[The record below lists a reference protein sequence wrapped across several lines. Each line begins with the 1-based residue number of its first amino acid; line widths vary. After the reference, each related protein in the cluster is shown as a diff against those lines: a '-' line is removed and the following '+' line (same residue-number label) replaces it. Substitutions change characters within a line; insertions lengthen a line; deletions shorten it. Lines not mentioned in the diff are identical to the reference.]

1 MASVKQDF
9 YSLKEPSYLKMT
21 SGRPIG
27 DKTNSL
33 TVGPRGPTLLQD
45 VAFLDEIAHF
55 DRERIPERVVHAK
68 GNGAFGY
75 FELTNPDGISK
86 YCSASLFEGPL
97 GHRVPIVARF
107 STVGGEKGSADTVRD
122 PRGFAVKFYTSE
134 GNLDIVGNNTPIFFI
149 RDPMQFPSLVHSQ
162 KRNPQTN
169 LKDPNAF
176 WDFASLRQET
186 IHQVL
191 FLFSDRGIPDGYRH
205 MHGFGSHTFKVV
217 NSSGEAF
224 YVKFH
229 FKTNQGIKNL
239 SPERALELAAVDPDY
254 AGRDLFESIKRGDFP
269 SWRFCF
275 QVMSVEESE
284 RLAFNPFDI
293 TKTWPHR
300 DYPLIDIGSIV
311 LDKNPNNFF
320 AEIEQ
325 LAFCPANM
333 VPGIE
338 PSPDKLLQG
347 RLFSYSDAHRYRLGV
362 NFNDIPVNRPKC
374 PFMNPTFRDG
384 AYCFTD
390 NYGNLPNY
398 YPNSML
404 TKINQDPKAMEHRQ
418 PLQGEVYRHDSSA
431 DDNFSQAAIFWNN
444 VLGTD
449 ERQRLVNNLAGHL
462 KDAERY
468 IQERMVENCSK
479 VSAELSTMIQA
490 RLKELSSGAR

>member
-1 MASVKQDF
+1 
-9 YSLKEPSYLKMT
+9 MT
-21 SGRPIG
+21 SGRPVG
-27 DKTNSL
+27 DKTASL

-45 VAFLDEIAHF
+45 VAYLDEIAHF
-55 DRERIPERVVHAK
+55 DRERIPERAVHAK

-75 FELTNPDGISK
+75 FELTNPDEIGK
-86 YCSASLFEGPL
+86 YCSAALFNNPAGS
-97 GHRVPIVARF
+97 HTPIAARF

-122 PRGFAVKFYTSE
+122 PRGFAIKFYTSE

-169 LKDPNAF
+169 LKDPNSF
-176 WDFASLRQET
+176 WDFLSLRPES

-205 MHGFGSHTFKVV
+205 MHGFGSHAFKVINKNDEV
-217 NSSGEAF
+217 F

-229 FKTNQGIKNL
+229 FKTLQGIKNL
-239 SPERALELAAVDPDY
+239 EPEKAITLTGTDPDY
-254 AGRDLFESIKRGDFP
+254 SGRDLFEAIKCKDFP
-269 SWRFCF
+269 GWRFCF
-275 QVMSVEESE
+275 QVMPASDADK
-284 RLAFNPFDI
+284 LGFNPFDI
-293 TKTWPHR
+293 TKTWSHSEF
-300 DYPLIDIGSIV
+300 PLIDIGKIV
-311 LDKNPNNFF
+311 LDRNPSNFF

-374 PFMNPTFRDG
+374 PIMNPTFRDG

-398 YPNSML
+398 YPNSQL
-404 TKINQDPKAMEHRQ
+404 VKINQDPKAMEHKQMLR
-418 PLQGEVYRHDSSA
+418 GEVYRYDTSD
-431 DDNFSQAAIFWNN
+431 DDNFSQAAVFWNK
-444 VLGTD
+444 VLTVE
-449 ERQRLVNNLAGHL
+449 ERQRLVKNLTDHL
-462 KDAERY
+462 RQAQGF
-468 IQERMVENCSK
+468 IQDRMIEHCSK
-479 VSAELSTMIQA
+479 VSADLGRMVATK
-490 RLKELSSGAR
+490 LKATT

>member
-1 MASVKQDF
+1 
-9 YSLKEPSYLKMT
+9 MT
-21 SGRPIG
+21 SGRPVG

-45 VAFLDEIAHF
+45 IAYLDEIAHF

-75 FELTNPDGISK
+75 FELTNPDDIGR
-86 YCSASLFEGPL
+86 YCSAALFNAPVGTQT
-97 GHRVPIVARF
+97 PIAARF

-122 PRGFAVKFYTSE
+122 PRGFAIKFYTSE

-169 LKDPNAF
+169 LKDPDAF
-176 WDFASLRQET
+176 WDFFSLRPES
-186 IHQVL
+186 IHQVCI
-191 FLFSDRGIPDGYRH
+191 LFSDRGIPDGYRH

-217 NSSGEAF
+217 NKADEPF

-229 FKTNQGIKNL
+229 FKSNQGIKNMD
-239 SPERALELAAVDPDY
+239 PQRAEELAGTDPDY
-254 AGRDLFESIKRGDFP
+254 AGRDLFEAIRKKDYP

-275 QVMSVEESE
+275 QVMSIEESE
-284 RLAFNPFDI
+284 KLSFNPFDI
-293 TKTWPHR
+293 TKTWSHSQ
-300 DYPLIDIGSIV
+300 YPLIEIGRIV
-311 LDKNPNNFF
+311 LDKNPSNFF

-325 LAFCPANM
+325 MAFCPANL

-347 RLFSYSDAHRYRLGV
+347 RLFSYSDAQRYRLGV

-374 PFMNPTFRDG
+374 PIMNPTYRDG
-384 AYCFTD
+384 AHCYTD

-398 YPNSML
+398 YPNSQL
-404 TKINQDPKAMEHRQ
+404 TKINQDPKAMEHKEMLR
-418 PLQGEVYRHDSSA
+418 GEVYRHDSSD
-431 DDNFSQAAIFWNN
+431 DDNFSQVSVFWNQT
-444 VLGTD
+444 LTKE
-449 ERQRLVNNLAGHL
+449 ERERLVRNMSNHL
-462 KDAERY
+462 KRAKVF
-468 IQERMVENCSK
+468 IQERMVDICNK
-479 VSAELSTMIQA
+479 VSPDFGRMLSA
-490 RLKELSSGAR
+490 NLKEA

>member
-1 MASVKQDF
+1 
-9 YSLKEPSYLKMT
+9 MT
-21 SGRPIG
+21 SGRPVG

-45 VAFLDEIAHF
+45 IAYLDEIAHF

-75 FELTNPDGISK
+75 FELTNPDEITK
-86 YCSASLFEGPL
+86 YCSAALFKQAKGSKT
-97 GHRVPIVARF
+97 PIAARF

-169 LKDPNAF
+169 LKDPDAF
-176 WDFASLRQET
+176 WDFFSLRPES

-191 FLFSDRGIPDGYRH
+191 FLFSDRGIPDGYRF

-217 NSSGEAF
+217 NDQDEAF

-229 FKTNQGIKNL
+229 FKSNQGIKNL
-239 SPERALELAAVDPDY
+239 APERAEELAGKDPDY
-254 AGRDLFESIKRGDFP
+254 AGRDLFEAIKRKEFP

-275 QVMSVEESE
+275 QVMSMEESD
-284 RLAFNPFDI
+284 RLEFNPFDI
-293 TKTWPHR
+293 TKTWSHR
-300 DYPLIDIGSIV
+300 KYPLIEIGQIV
-311 LDKNPNNFF
+311 LDRNPTNFF

-325 LAFCPANM
+325 MAFCPANL

-338 PSPDKLLQG
+338 PSPDKLFQG
-347 RLFSYSDAHRYRLGV
+347 RLFSYSDTQRYRLGV
-362 NFNDIPVNRPKC
+362 NFNDLPVNRPKC
-374 PFMNPTFRDG
+374 PLMNPTYRDG

-398 YPNSML
+398 YPNSAL
-404 TKINQDPKAMEHRQ
+404 IKINQDPKAMEHKEM
-418 PLQGEVYRHDSSA
+418 LKGEVYRHDSSD
-431 DDNFSQAAIFWNN
+431 DDNFTQAAVFWNQT
-444 VLGTD
+444 LSKE
-449 ERQRLVNNLAGHL
+449 ERERLVKYLSMHL
-462 KDAERY
+462 RNAKLF
-468 IQERMVENCSK
+468 IQERMVENLSK
-479 VSAELSTMIQA
+479 VSSELA
-490 RLKELSSGAR
+490 RMVSAKLKE